1 MMKRVAKGLVLII
14 SIVIIVVVGAIFI
27 FNQSLKPDED
37 KEEKVKVEAKKYLK
51 THFTDSTVIY
61 DTLYDNMGNF
71 PFEYA
76 AKVTNEKD
84 QTNFLVYYNDEVNE
98 MEDSYISSKWES
110 QLNKKVRPY
119 IIQKFEPL
127 DELIVFYDAQVGKTY
142 NINPNIATSYKDY
155 NASPSITISIA
166 RKPKKEDA
174 ETFSEM
180 VSFLKKEAELKHGTV
195 TLNYV
200 KKGVPQSGKE
210 IRKEF

>member
-14 SIVIIVVVGAIFI
+14 SLVIIVVVGAIFI

-210 IRKEF
+210 IRKES

>member
-1 MMKRVAKGLVLII
+1 MKRVAKGLVLII
-14 SIVIIVVVGAIFI
+14 SLVIIVVVGAIFI

>member
-14 SIVIIVVVGAIFI
+14 SLVIIVVVGAIFI

-200 KKGVPQSGKE
+200 KKGIPQSGKE

>member
-1 MMKRVAKGLVLII
+1 
-14 SIVIIVVVGAIFI
+14 
-27 FNQSLKPDED
+27 
-37 KEEKVKVEAKKYLK
+37 K

>member
-1 MMKRVAKGLVLII
+1 MLII
-14 SIVIIVVVGAIFI
+14 SIVIIVVGAIFI

-98 MEDSYISSKWES
+98 MEDSYVSSKWES
-110 QLNKKVRPY
+110 QLEKKVRPY
-119 IIQKFEPL
+119 VTQKFNPL
-127 DELIVFYDAQVGKTY
+127 DELVVFYDAKVGKTY
-142 NINPNIATSYKDY
+142 NINPDTPTSYKDY
-155 NASPSITISIA
+155 NASPSITISIV

-200 KKGVPQSGKE
+200 KKGVPQSDKE

>member
-1 MMKRVAKGLVLII
+1 MKRVAKGLVLII

-98 MEDSYISSKWES
+98 MEDSYVSSKWES
-110 QLNKKVRPY
+110 QLEKKVRPY
-119 IIQKFEPL
+119 VTQKFEPL

-142 NINPNIATSYKDY
+142 NINPNISTSYKDY
-155 NASPSITISIA
+155 NTSPSITISIA

-174 ETFSEM
+174 ETFNKM

>member
-14 SIVIIVVVGAIFI
+14 SLVIIVVVGAIFI

-110 QLNKKVRPY
+110 QLNKKVLPY

-200 KKGVPQSGKE
+200 KKGIPQSGKE

>member
-61 DTLYDNMGNF
+61 DTVYDNMGNF

-84 QTNFLVYYNDEVNE
+84 QTNFLVYYNDELNE
-98 MEDSYISSKWES
+98 MEDSYVSSKWES
-110 QLNKKVRPY
+110 QLEKKVRPY
-119 IIQKFEPL
+119 VTQKFNPL
-127 DELIVFYDAQVGKTY
+127 DELVVFYDAKVGKTY
-142 NINPNIATSYKDY
+142 NINPDTATSYKDY

-200 KKGVPQSGKE
+200 KKGVPQSDKE

>member
-84 QTNFLVYYNDEVNE
+84 QTNFLVYYNDELNE
-98 MEDSYISSKWES
+98 MEDSYVSSKWES
-110 QLNKKVRPY
+110 QLEKKVRPY
-119 IIQKFEPL
+119 VTQKFNPL
-127 DELIVFYDAQVGKTY
+127 DELVVFYDAKVGKTY
-142 NINPNIATSYKDY
+142 NINPDTATSYKGY

>member
-98 MEDSYISSKWES
+98 MEDSYVSSKWES
-110 QLNKKVRPY
+110 QLEKKVRPY
-119 IIQKFEPL
+119 VTQKFNPL
-127 DELIVFYDAQVGKTY
+127 DELVVFYDAKVGKTY
-142 NINPNIATSYKDY
+142 NINPDTATSYKDY

-200 KKGVPQSGKE
+200 KKGVPQSDKE

>member
-1 MMKRVAKGLVLII
+1 MKRVAKGLVLIF

-98 MEDSYISSKWES
+98 MEDSYVSSKWES
-110 QLNKKVRPY
+110 QLEKKVRPY
-119 IIQKFEPL
+119 VTQKFNPL
-127 DELIVFYDAQVGKTY
+127 DELVVFYDAKVGKTY
-142 NINPNIATSYKDY
+142 NINPDTATSYKDY

-174 ETFSEM
+174 DTFSEM

-200 KKGVPQSGKE
+200 KKGVPQSDKE

>member
-14 SIVIIVVVGAIFI
+14 SLVIIVVVGAIFI

-142 NINPNIATSYKDY
+142 NINPDTATSYKDY

-200 KKGVPQSGKE
+200 KKGVPQSDKE

>member
-14 SIVIIVVVGAIFI
+14 SLVIIVVVGAIFI

-61 DTLYDNMGNF
+61 NTLYDNMGNF

>member
-1 MMKRVAKGLVLII
+1 MKRVAKGLVLII

-84 QTNFLVYYNDEVNE
+84 QTNFLVYYNDELNE
-98 MEDSYISSKWES
+98 MEDSYVSSKWES
-110 QLNKKVRPY
+110 QLEKKVRPY
-119 IIQKFEPL
+119 VTQKFNPL
-127 DELIVFYDAQVGKTY
+127 DELVVFYDAKVGKTY
-142 NINPNIATSYKDY
+142 NINPDTATSYKDY

-200 KKGVPQSGKE
+200 KKGVPQSDKE

>member
-1 MMKRVAKGLVLII
+1 MKRVAKGLVLII

>member
-200 KKGVPQSGKE
+200 KKGIPQSGKE

>member
-1 MMKRVAKGLVLII
+1 MKRVAKGLVLII
-14 SIVIIVVVGAIFI
+14 SLVIIVVVGAIFI

-127 DELIVFYDAQVGKTY
+127 DKLIVFYDAQVGKTY

>member
-98 MEDSYISSKWES
+98 MEDSYVSSKWES
-110 QLNKKVRPY
+110 QLEKKVRPY
-119 IIQKFEPL
+119 VTQKFEPL

-142 NINPNIATSYKDY
+142 NINPNISTSYKDY
-155 NASPSITISIA
+155 NTSPSITISIA

-174 ETFSEM
+174 ETFNKM

>member
-1 MMKRVAKGLVLII
+1 MMKRVAKGLVLIF

-98 MEDSYISSKWES
+98 MEDSYVSSKWES
-110 QLNKKVRPY
+110 QLEKKVRPY
-119 IIQKFEPL
+119 VTQKFNPL
-127 DELIVFYDAQVGKTY
+127 DELVVFYDAKVGKTY
-142 NINPNIATSYKDY
+142 NINPDTATSYKDY

-174 ETFSEM
+174 DTFSEM

-200 KKGVPQSGKE
+200 KKGVPQSDKE

>member
-14 SIVIIVVVGAIFI
+14 SLVIIVVVGAIFI

>member
-84 QTNFLVYYNDEVNE
+84 QTNFLVYYNDELNE
-98 MEDSYISSKWES
+98 MEDSYVSSKWES
-110 QLNKKVRPY
+110 QLEKKVRPY
-119 IIQKFEPL
+119 VTQKFNPL
-127 DELIVFYDAQVGKTY
+127 DELVVFYDAKVGKTY
-142 NINPNIATSYKDY
+142 NINPDTATSYKDY

-174 ETFSEM
+174 KTFSEM

-200 KKGVPQSGKE
+200 KKGVPQSDKE

>member
-14 SIVIIVVVGAIFI
+14 SLVIIVVVGAIFI

-210 IRKEF
+210 ICKEF

>member
-1 MMKRVAKGLVLII
+1 MKRVAKGLVLII
-14 SIVIIVVVGAIFI
+14 SLVIIVVVGAIFI

-98 MEDSYISSKWES
+98 MEDSYVSSKWES
-110 QLNKKVRPY
+110 QLEKKVRPY
-119 IIQKFEPL
+119 VTQKFNPL
-127 DELIVFYDAQVGKTY
+127 DELVVFYDAKVGKTY
-142 NINPNIATSYKDY
+142 NINPDTATSYKDY

>member
-14 SIVIIVVVGAIFI
+14 SLVIIVVVGAIFI

-200 KKGVPQSGKE
+200 KKGVPQSGK
-210 IRKEF
+210 

>member
-1 MMKRVAKGLVLII
+1 MLII
-14 SIVIIVVVGAIFI
+14 SLVIIVVVGAIFI

>member
-1 MMKRVAKGLVLII
+1 MKRVAKGLVLII
-14 SIVIIVVVGAIFI
+14 SIVIIVVGAIFI

-98 MEDSYISSKWES
+98 MEDSYVSSKWES
-110 QLNKKVRPY
+110 QLEKKVRPY
-119 IIQKFEPL
+119 VTQKFNPL
-127 DELIVFYDAQVGKTY
+127 DELVVFYDAKVGKTY
-142 NINPNIATSYKDY
+142 NINPDTPTSYKDY
-155 NASPSITISIA
+155 NASPSITISIV

-200 KKGVPQSGKE
+200 KKGVPQSDKE

>member
-14 SIVIIVVVGAIFI
+14 SLVIIVVVGAIFI

-200 KKGVPQSGKE
+200 KKGVPQSDKE

>member
-84 QTNFLVYYNDEVNE
+84 QTNFLVYYNDELNE
-98 MEDSYISSKWES
+98 MEDSYVSSKWES
-110 QLNKKVRPY
+110 QLEKKVRPY
-119 IIQKFEPL
+119 VTQKFNPL
-127 DELIVFYDAQVGKTY
+127 DELVVFYDAKVGKTY
-142 NINPNIATSYKDY
+142 NINPDTATSYKDY

-200 KKGVPQSGKE
+200 KKGVPQSDKE

>member
-1 MMKRVAKGLVLII
+1 MKRVAKGLVLII
-14 SIVIIVVVGAIFI
+14 SLVIIVVVGAIFI

-200 KKGVPQSGKE
+200 KKGIPQSGKE

>member
-14 SIVIIVVVGAIFI
+14 SVVIIVVGAIFI

-98 MEDSYISSKWES
+98 MEDSYVSSKWES
-110 QLNKKVRPY
+110 QLEKKVRPY
-119 IIQKFEPL
+119 VTQKFNPL
-127 DELIVFYDAQVGKTY
+127 DELVVFYDAKVGKTY
-142 NINPNIATSYKDY
+142 NINPDTATSYKDY

-200 KKGVPQSGKE
+200 KKGVPQSDKE

>member
-1 MMKRVAKGLVLII
+1 MKRVAKGLVLII
-14 SIVIIVVVGAIFI
+14 SLVIIVVVGAIFI

-200 KKGVPQSGKE
+200 KKGVPQSDKE

>member
-1 MMKRVAKGLVLII
+1 MKRVAKGLVLII
-14 SIVIIVVVGAIFI
+14 SLVIIVVVGAIFI

-110 QLNKKVRPY
+110 QLNKKVHPY

>member
-1 MMKRVAKGLVLII
+1 MKRVAKGLVLII

-98 MEDSYISSKWES
+98 MEDSYVSSKWES
-110 QLNKKVRPY
+110 QLEKKVRPY
-119 IIQKFEPL
+119 VTQKFNPL
-127 DELIVFYDAQVGKTY
+127 DELVVFYDAKVGKTY
-142 NINPNIATSYKDY
+142 NINPDTATSYKDY

-200 KKGVPQSGKE
+200 KKGVPQSDKE

>member
-1 MMKRVAKGLVLII
+1 MKRVAKGLVLII

-61 DTLYDNMGNF
+61 DTVYDNMGNF

-84 QTNFLVYYNDEVNE
+84 QTNFLVYYNDELNE
-98 MEDSYISSKWES
+98 MEDSYVSSKWES
-110 QLNKKVRPY
+110 QLEKKVRPY
-119 IIQKFEPL
+119 VTQKFNPL
-127 DELIVFYDAQVGKTY
+127 DELVVFYDAKVGKTY
-142 NINPNIATSYKDY
+142 NINPDTATSYKDY

-200 KKGVPQSGKE
+200 KKGVPQSDKE

>member
-14 SIVIIVVVGAIFI
+14 SLVIIVVVGAIFI

-195 TLNYV
+195 TFNYV

>member
-84 QTNFLVYYNDEVNE
+84 QTNFLVYCNDEVNE
-98 MEDSYISSKWES
+98 MEDSYVSSKWES
-110 QLNKKVRPY
+110 QLEKKVRPY
-119 IIQKFEPL
+119 VTQKFEPL

-142 NINPNIATSYKDY
+142 NINPNISTSYKDY
-155 NASPSITISIA
+155 NTSPSITISIA

-174 ETFSEM
+174 ETFNKM

>member
-1 MMKRVAKGLVLII
+1 MLII

-98 MEDSYISSKWES
+98 MEDSYVSSKWES
-110 QLNKKVRPY
+110 QLEKKVRPY
-119 IIQKFEPL
+119 VTQKFNPL
-127 DELIVFYDAQVGKTY
+127 DELVVFYDAKVGKTY
-142 NINPNIATSYKDY
+142 NINPDTATSYKDY

-200 KKGVPQSGKE
+200 KKGVPQSDKE

>member
-1 MMKRVAKGLVLII
+1 MKRVAKGLVLII
-14 SIVIIVVVGAIFI
+14 SLVIIVVVGAIFI

-61 DTLYDNMGNF
+61 NTLYDNMGNF